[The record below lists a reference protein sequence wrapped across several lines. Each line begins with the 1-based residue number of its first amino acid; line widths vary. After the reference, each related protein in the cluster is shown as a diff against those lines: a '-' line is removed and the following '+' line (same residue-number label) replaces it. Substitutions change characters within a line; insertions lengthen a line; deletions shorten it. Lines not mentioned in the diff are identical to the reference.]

1 MEEIEN
7 ISGGSIHMEFDYNDI
22 NTFLAGKMNV
32 GIDQTMQGYIQKIE
46 KTKAAKQLEA
56 KKPRKRKAKPEG
68 TD

>member
-1 MEEIEN
+1 
-7 ISGGSIHMEFDYNDI
+7 
-22 NTFLAGKMNV
+22 MNV

-56 KKPRKRKAKPEG
+56 KKPRKRKAKPED